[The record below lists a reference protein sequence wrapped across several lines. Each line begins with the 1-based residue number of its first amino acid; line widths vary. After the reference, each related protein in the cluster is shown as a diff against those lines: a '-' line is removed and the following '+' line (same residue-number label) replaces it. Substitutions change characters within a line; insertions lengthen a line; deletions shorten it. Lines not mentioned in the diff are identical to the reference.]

1 MDKKT
6 ALVVSAHSADFVW
19 RSGGAIAAHAAKGYD
34 VTVVCLSY
42 GERGESAKLWKQ
54 PGYDLD
60 KVKANRREE
69 AESAASALGVAD
81 IQFYDLGDYPMKI
94 ADEAFYRLVDL
105 YRAIRPSFVLTHS
118 KKDIYNFDHPLTTET
133 AQHARV
139 IAQAHG
145 YKPGETGSRRAA
157 GLSLRAAPARTVRLE
172 AELPPRHHQRLG
184 EEARGDR
191 MHGRPGASLGLLHP
205 RRPAARR
212 PGLPQLRLQDQVWR
226 GLRGRLP
233 ACDGRARARSGL
245 MAVVVQNIE
254 RASLEIVDGLAECGV
269 ATVHEAQGRSGL
281 MQAHMRPIYR
291 GARIAGTAVTVSIAP
306 ADNWM
311 IHVAVEQCREG
322 DVVVVSP
329 TSPCDAGYF
338 GELLATSLK
347 ARGVRGLVIEAGCR
361 DVQEL
366 EELGFPVWSKAISA
380 QGTVKETLGSVN
392 VPIVC
397 AGAAVMPGDVIVAD
411 DDGVVVVERAKAEA
425 VLSASR
431 AREEKEKI
439 TRQHLQSGELGLDY
453 LRHARKARGQG
464 PEIHLR
470 RRRLAW
476 GRLSSHET
484 NGRLRQASHRPG
496 GRT

>member
-1 MDKKT
+1 
-6 ALVVSAHSADFVW
+6 
-19 RSGGAIAAHAAKGYD
+19 
-34 VTVVCLSY
+34 
-42 GERGESAKLWKQ
+42 
-54 PGYDLD
+54 
-60 KVKANRREE
+60 
-69 AESAASALGVAD
+69 
-81 IQFYDLGDYPMKI
+81 
-94 ADEAFYRLVDL
+94 
-105 YRAIRPSFVLTHS
+105 
-118 KKDIYNFDHPLTTET
+118 
-133 AQHARV
+133 
-139 IAQAHG
+139 
-145 YKPGETGSRRAA
+145 
-157 GLSLRAAPARTVRLE
+157 
-172 AELPPRHHQRLG
+172 
-184 EEARGDR
+184 
-191 MHGRPGASLGLLHP
+191 
-205 RRPAARR
+205 
-212 PGLPQLRLQDQVWR
+212 
-226 GLRGRLP
+226 
-233 ACDGRARARSGL
+233 

-254 RASLEIVDGLAECGV
+254 RASLEIVDGLAACGV

-281 MQAHMRPIYR
+281 MQSHMRPIYR
-291 GARIAGTAVTVSIAP
+291 GARIAGNAVTVSIAP

-322 DVVVVSP
+322 DLVVVSP

-361 DVQEL
+361 DVREL

-453 LRHARKARGQG
+453 YGMREK
-464 PEIHLR
+464 
-470 RRRLAW
+470 LAAK
-476 GRLSSHET
+476 GLKYV
-484 NGRLRQASHRPG
+484 
-496 GRT
+496 